1 MYAKI
6 SFYKNKTQTM
16 STDFD
21 EIEIQLKMGQYDT
34 IDFASMQDKLLMKYW
49 IVIVMQFIVFEELS
63 NQSEPSLFRNTSTL
77 RLVGEPTAATIN
89 ENTYLQIAETVKNI
103 NPLRMRLQSILYER
117 FTMEERDSLWQ
128 ANLNLYMTR
137 ELAW

>member
-1 MYAKI
+1 
-6 SFYKNKTQTM
+6 
-16 STDFD
+16 
-21 EIEIQLKMGQYDT
+21 MGQYDT